1 MKKHVLNTVA
11 ANYETVSYFYIR
23 EKNDVNGNP
32 RYRVYIIDPEVSR
45 VYEIMLKCYDF
56 QIAERVQAHI
66 ETGGINDVISYYGR

>member
-1 MKKHVLNTVA
+1 MIKKHALNTVT
-11 ANYETVSYFYIR
+11 ANYEPVSFFYIR

-56 QIAERVQAHI
+56 QIADRVRDHI
-66 ETGGINDVISYYGR
+66 ENQIGVNIPF

>member
-1 MKKHVLNTVA
+1 MIKKHELHTVI

-45 VYEIMLKCYDF
+45 VYEIILKCYDF
-56 QIAERVQAHI
+56 QIAQRVTDHI
-66 ETGGINDVISYYGR
+66 ENHIGVNVPF

>member
-1 MKKHVLNTVA
+1 MIKKHVLSAVT

-45 VYEIMLKCYDF
+45 VYDIMLKCYDF
-56 QIAERVQAHI
+56 QIADRVRDHI
-66 ETGGINDVISYYGR
+66 ENHIGVNIPF

>member
-45 VYEIMLKCYDF
+45 VYEIMLKCYYF
-56 QIAERVQAHI
+56 QIPERVQAHI
-66 ETGGINDVISYYGR
+66 EKGGK